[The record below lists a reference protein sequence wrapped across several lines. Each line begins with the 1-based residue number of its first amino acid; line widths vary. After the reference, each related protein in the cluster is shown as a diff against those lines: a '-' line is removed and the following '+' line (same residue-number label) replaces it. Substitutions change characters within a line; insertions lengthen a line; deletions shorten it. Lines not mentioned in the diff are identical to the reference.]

1 MREAAIRLPDC
12 IVDAELVANDG
23 EGRHSYDKLMS
34 GYFLPNVWCFD
45 LLATDGVELRGLQ
58 LERRGKLSDVL
69 VEADSEM
76 FGFSDIA
83 FVMSMTA
90 PRRTCGAFS
99 VSGGPGRLGTRQALT
114 GLYPLRSG
122 HGSGP

>member
-1 MREAAIRLPDC
+1 VREAAIRLPDC

-58 LERRGKLSDVL
+58 LERRGKSSATSSSKQIVRCSGSPTSLS
-69 VEADSEM
+69 
-76 FGFSDIA
+76 
-83 FVMSMTA
+83 
-90 PRRTCGAFS
+90 
-99 VSGGPGRLGTRQALT
+99 
-114 GLYPLRSG
+114 
-122 HGSGP
+122 